1 MVAAMVREGGAA
13 GLVTSIVTLSGRPG
27 RIGEAV
33 RPWANQLIA
42 VRPTPSVSML
52 VPVALART
60 IRRTQP
66 DVVHLHSGAWYK
78 PALAARLARARVVIY
93 TEHGREHADPTIQRA
108 VDRMAARL
116 TDAVVAVSDRLRD
129 YLVQRVRVPAC
140 RVRTIGNGV
149 DTTFFSPVDT
159 LAGRPADA
167 AGAVIGTVGRLEPVK
182 GHDVLIEA
190 FARLVAD
197 GMFAPPPSLVI
208 CGDGSWRPALMELAR
223 ARGVAHL
230 VRFAGWTTDP
240 RTYYRE
246 FDVFVLPSRSEGT
259 SVSLLEAMSC
269 GVPPV
274 VTSVGS
280 NAAILGPALAG
291 QVVPP
296 EDPEALAARIADTLG
311 HPAQLNMLRKL
322 ARERVS
328 DAFSLGATIG
338 AYRALY
344 DELLGPGR
352 SG

>member
-1 MVAAMVREGGAA
+1 MVAAMVRQGVAA
-13 GLVTSIVTLSGRPG
+13 GLVTSIITLSGRPG
-27 RIGEAV
+27 RTGEAV
-33 RPWANQLIA
+33 RPWAAQLIA
-42 VRPTPSVSML
+42 LRPTPIVSML
-52 VPVALART
+52 APLALAQA
-60 IRRTQP
+60 IRRTHP
-66 DVVHLHSGAWYK
+66 NVVHLHSGAWYK

-108 VDRMAARL
+108 VDRMAAGL
-116 TDAVVAVSDRLRD
+116 TDAVIAVSDRLRD
-129 YLVQRVRVPAC
+129 YLVQRIHIPAY

-149 DTTFFSPVDT
+149 DTTFFSPADT
-159 LAGRPADA
+159 TGGLPANA
-167 AGAVIGTVGRLEPVK
+167 AGAVIGAVGRLEPVK

-190 FARLVAD
+190 FARLVTR

-208 CGDGSWRPALMELAR
+208 CGDGSWRSALSELAR
-223 ARGVAHL
+223 ARGVPHL

-240 RTYYRE
+240 RTYYRA

-274 VTSVGS
+274 VTNVGS

-296 EDPEALAARIADTLG
+296 QDPDALAARIVDTLRD
-311 HPAQLNMLRKL
+311 PARREVLRKL
-322 ARERVS
+322 ARQRVS

-344 DELLGPGR
+344 DELLGARRAG
-352 SG
+352 